1 MALMAISPLIGAW
14 LAGILGGAHCLAM
27 CGGFVAALSGAGM
40 PAPALGAPLLP
51 ARTLARR
58 MLAYN
63 LGRITTYALL
73 GAILGG
79 AGSLALSAAEWLP
92 LQRMLYVIANVFLL
106 ALAVAILWN
115 RDAFAVL
122 QRAGSLMFARALPAF
137 RVLRARE
144 GAVARFASGMIW
156 GLVPCALTYSVLPIA
171 AFAGGALEGGAV
183 MLAFGLGTLPNLL
196 AAAWVVTRAR
206 QWLGSRIVR
215 YGAAALL
222 AGFAGLGV
230 WRAMYGPLS
239 SAHGAFCF

>member
-1 MALMAISPLIGAW
+1 MAISPLIGAW
-14 LAGILGGAHCLAM
+14 LAGMLGGAHCLAM
-27 CGGFVAALSGAGM
+27 CGGFVAALSGAAM
-40 PAPALGAPLLP
+40 PPPAVGAPLLP
-51 ARTLARR
+51 AHTLARR

-92 LQRMLYVIANVFLL
+92 LQRTLYVVANLFLL

-115 RDAFAVL
+115 RDSLVVL
-122 QRAGSLMFARALPAF
+122 QRAGLAMFAKVAPAF
-137 RVLRARE
+137 RLLRARE
-144 GAVARFASGMIW
+144 GGAARYASGMIW
-156 GLVPCALTYSVLPIA
+156 GLVPCALTYSVLPVA
-171 AFAGGALEGGAV
+171 AFAGGPLEGGAV

-196 AAAWVVTRAR
+196 AAAWVVARAR
-206 QWLGSRIVR
+206 QWLASRIVR

-222 AGFAGLGV
+222 AGFAGLGL
-230 WRAMYGPLS
+230 WRAMYGPLA